1 MRIINRCVV
10 NYFLIKYYVILM
22 VGIILLIMIE
32 DVMCCLYELCFEI
45 EKLIIWIVVF
55 LDKKLIIEET
65 SICVSLLT
73 HKYYTHK
80 SQMLSTTLFFI
91 INVGVWV
98 SLRAPRLI
106 PRALKLTIM

>member
-45 EKLIIWIVVF
+45 EKLII
-55 LDKKLIIEET
+55 
-65 SICVSLLT
+65 
-73 HKYYTHK
+73 
-80 SQMLSTTLFFI
+80 
-91 INVGVWV
+91 
-98 SLRAPRLI
+98 
-106 PRALKLTIM
+106 